1 MPNAFS
7 THVTNP
13 STEYPQAWE
22 RASKVKLLVLDVD
35 GVLTNGQVWIGADG
49 KEALK
54 AFDIQDG
61 LGIKLLEQSGIPT
74 AIITGR
80 HSKMVLARCEE
91 LGIKQVHMGVENKA
105 LALDQV
111 LKSLGMTAKDCAVM
125 GDDWPDLAMMKSA
138 DEITGPINLGN
149 PGEFTIAELA
159 AEVIKQT
166 GVNPGIEYLPLP
178 PDDPTRRQPD
188 ITRAKQTLG
197 WEPTIELESGL
208 AMTIEYFRG
217 IFAN

>member
-111 LKSLGMTAKDCAVM
+111 LKSLGMATKDCAVM

-138 DEITGPINLGN
+138 GFRVCPAQAHEAVKEYVHFIT
-149 PGEFTIAELA
+149 
-159 AEVIKQT
+159 
-166 GVNPGIEYLPLP
+166 
-178 PDDPTRRQPD
+178 
-188 ITRAKQTLG
+188 TRAGGNSAVREVCDLILKAQNRY
-197 WEPTIELESGL
+197 EELL
-208 AMTIEYFRG
+208 NKACQ
-217 IFAN
+217 